1 MKRNILATLVLV
13 VSLSVINVYAD
24 NNAKD
29 YIDSGIDKHM
39 NGDYSVAIQDYNKA
53 IELDPKSEMLT
64 PIEDVQKMF

>member
-13 VSLSVINVYAD
+13 VSFSVINVYAD

-39 NGDYSVAIQDYNKA
+39 KGDYKGAMQDYNKA
-53 IELDPKSEMLT
+53 LELNPKSECLLQSR
-64 PIEDVQKMF
+64 IY